1 MHHLN
6 NKETIR
12 NSRNTAKIVWCIA
25 PEQNISLRYWDGD
38 SVVFSPL
45 SGQTHILDIASGRVL
60 KRITDQPATVEDIRS
75 ELAVFLEVEN
85 DAELAKA
92 VEKILSRL
100 EDAGLIEPEM

>member
-1 MHHLN
+1 MN

-45 SGQTHILDIASGRVL
+45 SGETHILDIASGRML

-85 DAELAKA
+85 DAELANA
-92 VEKILSRL
+92 VEKILTRL
-100 EDAGLIEPEM
+100 EDAGLIEPEI